1 MIKILAIK
9 SVIILSLFNGCCDHE
24 YPHLET
30 LEHQPTTWDGIKL
43 DYEILDDTNT
53 QLKKHEKRYKDEV
66 FQSEIK
72 PNPTSTL

>member
-1 MIKILAIK
+1 MKKTLAIK
-9 SVIILSLFNGCCDHE
+9 LVLTLLLFNGCCDHE

-30 LEHQPTTWDGIKL
+30 VEHQPTTWDEIKL
-43 DYEILDDTNT
+43 DYEILEDRNM

-72 PNPTSTL
+72 PSQTNTL